1 MLRIYAGREN
11 IDKERFIY
19 DSIKENGGETL
30 VLVPNQYT
38 LVAEEQA
45 LKYTGMDCLFD
56 IEILSMNRL
65 GFRLMREQGRESV
78 NMLDRYGR
86 FMLLTRL
93 IKEHRDEFE
102 IFSRSVGKQS
112 FTSMLS
118 DFISEFKQNEC
129 SEEKMAEMLED
140 GNTDPLLRSKLREV
154 ASVLSAY
161 EEALSGT
168 YKDSEEYID
177 DYIDAIRDSR
187 FVRGKNIWIY
197 GYDSITPKFTRAMLE
212 LAAAADS
219 VNFILNRSDEKLDE
233 MIEHTLRAACGEQGT
248 GFSCEEIGREYE
260 LAKSPTI
267 QAIEAGLFAKVQKP
281 AGIVPEDLTVVSA
294 ANPYYEA
301 ESAAAYIWHLVR
313 DLGYRMRDIQVIAND
328 EGNMHPVIRR
338 VFAEYGLP
346 VFMDSA
352 RDITDTA
359 PVGFIVDLLWLLIYS
374 KNPQYLFAMLKT
386 GLAGVRAE
394 VIEDLENYARTY
406 HIRGSMWDRDFKYGE
421 EALGK
426 TRFSELNAVR
436 ARIIG
441 KVNRLTDAIAAGN
454 GRKAGSAAAANTDST
469 PAAAGRMS
477 VADFTGLFRKYLDE
491 VWDLSAAVQK
501 MADEEEA
508 LGFIDEAQ
516 RTVESY
522 RKAIEMLDQINEIMG
537 DSEFDLTEF
546 TEIYVAGLTNV
557 EVGVIPP
564 AADGLSVGTMIR
576 TRPRPVRA
584 AVILGANE
592 GILPMQPSPE
602 GLFSIDE
609 KAFFSRNGFALGSL
623 DEIKLSEEKA
633 AMYRMMSKPSEKL
646 YISWALTDSNG
657 SEAVPSTVIDSLRTL
672 FPSLDKGGIM
682 RDVISA
688 GWGDASL
695 CRSSAPAEWT
705 HGSSADRIFVGDTLN
720 IPSESMR
727 HMIDRI
733 KDRNAPEEPD
743 SLLRA
748 MLTWYNARRKGELD
762 IMLAAAA
769 DENEVS
775 PLGNKIAKNLF
786 TRPDGSLVLSAS
798 SIRSYFDCPFKY
810 FVERGL
816 RLQEERD
823 FSSDPRSIGD
833 AYHECLMAVA
843 RRLLGDKKLLEAF
856 AKAKESAASDA
867 AAADV
872 SGAGT
877 SPGSETGER
886 GDDAYK
892 MIEKMVDEELSR
904 VAADYE
910 GGLFISASNEIY
922 RMDRIREICK
932 GAAYAMADQLSWES
946 VLDASFEE
954 SFSRNGKFA
963 PISFEVDGQK
973 VYVEGKIDRSDILD
987 VNGKSRVRIIDY
999 KTGSDSLNIW
1009 KMRHGYK
1016 MQLMIYMISASSGD
1030 LEPAGLFYFN
1040 IKDAMEGFN
1049 DKAAGKEKEILSRG
1063 PGDPYKLRGKYIS
1076 EPGVLDA
1083 MPAEQITGGRSE
1095 KDRGISREEYEE
1107 LKKDVTAR
1115 IRETA
1120 AGILKGEIDI
1130 HPFRDGK
1137 QLTCA
1142 NCSYKPIC
1150 KRDREYSKNYAR
1162 EIPKEEKKPK
1172 DAKNTNNPA

>member
-1 MLRIYAGREN
+1 MLRLFSGREN

-19 DSIKENGGETL
+19 DRIAADGGETL

-45 LKYTGMDCLFD
+45 LKHTGRDCLFD

-65 GFRLMREQGRESV
+65 GFRLLREKGRESV

-93 IKEHRDEFE
+93 IKEHKDEFE
-102 IFSRSVGKQS
+102 IFRRSAGKQT
-112 FTSMLS
+112 FTNMLS

-129 SEEKMAEMLED
+129 STSKMAEMLED
-140 GNTDPLLRSKLREV
+140 GNTDPLLKAKLREV
-154 ASVLSAY
+154 SSVLSAY
-161 EEALSGT
+161 EEAISGT

-177 DYIDAIRDSR
+177 DYIEAIRDSK

-212 LAAAADS
+212 LAAAAES
-219 VNFILNRSDEKLDE
+219 VNFILNRSEENLDE
-233 MIEHTLRAACGEQGT
+233 MIEHTLKAACDERELS
-248 GFSCEEIGREYE
+248 FSCEEIGRGYE
-260 LAKSPTI
+260 LAKSRTVH
-267 QAIEAGLFAKVQKP
+267 AIEERLFAKMPEPVDF
-281 AGIVPEDLTVVSA
+281 VPEDLTVVRA

-313 DLGYRMRDIQVIAND
+313 DLGYKMRDIQVIAND
-328 EGNMHPVIRR
+328 ESNMHPIIRR

-359 PVGFIVDLLWLLIYS
+359 PVGFIVDLLWFLIYN

-386 GLAGVRAE
+386 GLTGVPAE
-394 VIEDLENYARTY
+394 TIEDLENYARTY
-406 HIRGSMWDRDFKYGE
+406 HIRGNMWDRDFKYGE
-421 EALGK
+421 EALGREK
-426 TRFSELNAVR
+426 FRELNAVR
-436 ARIIG
+436 SEVIG
-441 KVNRLTDAIAAGN
+441 KVSRLSEALAKGK
-454 GRKAGSAAAANTDST
+454 GGKAKK
-469 PAAAGRMS
+469 AAAGAQTGETADGRAAADGHIS
-477 VADFTGLFRKYLDE
+477 VADFTVFFRNYLDE
-491 VWDLSAAVQK
+491 VWGLPEAVQK

-508 LGFIDEAQ
+508 LGYIDEAQ
-516 RTVESY
+516 RTLESFD
-522 RKAIEMLDQINEIMG
+522 KAMEMLDQINEIMG

-592 GILPMQPSPE
+592 GTLPMQPSPE

-609 KAFFSRNGFALGSL
+609 KAYFTSNGFALGSL
-623 DEIKLSEEKA
+623 DDIKLSEEKA
-633 AMYRMMSKPSEKL
+633 AMYRMMSKPSEKI
-646 YISWALTDSNG
+646 YISWSLTDSDG
-657 SEAVPSTVIDSLRTL
+657 REAAPSTVIDSLKML
-672 FPSLDKGGIM
+672 FPSLEKGGIL
-682 RDVISA
+682 RDVVSA

-695 CRSSAPAEWT
+695 FNSTDQESLCIPNVS
-705 HGSSADRIFVGDTLN
+705 DTMN
-720 IPSESMR
+720 SPGESMR
-727 HMIDRI
+727 HMIARI
-733 KDRNAPEEPD
+733 KDRSAPEEPD

-748 MLTWYNARRKGELD
+748 MLAWYKAKRSGELD

-769 DENEVS
+769 DENEVR
-775 PLGNKIAKNLF
+775 PLGKQTAKNLF
-786 TRPDGSLVLSAS
+786 SRPDGSLVLSAS
-798 SIRSYFDCPFKY
+798 SISGYFDCPFKF

-816 RLQEERD
+816 RPQEERS

-843 RRLLGDKKLLEAF
+843 RRLLGDRTLLKALAEAKKTDASGGADP
-856 AKAKESAASDA
+856 AKDD
-867 AAADV
+867 AADV
-872 SGAGT
+872 
-877 SPGSETGER
+877 
-886 GDDAYK
+886 YK

-904 VAADYE
+904 IASDYE
-910 GGLFISASNEIY
+910 GGLFISANSELY
-922 RMDRIREICK
+922 RMDRIREICT
-932 GAAYAMADQLSWES
+932 GAACAMANQLSAES

-954 SFSRNGKFA
+954 SFSRTGKFD

-987 VNGKSRVRIIDY
+987 VNDEKRVRIIDY
-999 KTGSDSLNIW
+999 KTGKDSLNVW

-1040 IKDAMEGFN
+1040 IKDPMESLN
-1049 DKAAGKEKEILSRG
+1049 DKSAKKEKEIRSRE
-1063 PGDPYKLRGKYIS
+1063 PSDPYKLRGRYIY

-1083 MPAEQITGGRSE
+1083 MPADQITGGRSE
-1095 KDRGISREEYEE
+1095 KDWRLSREEYEE
-1107 LKKDVTAR
+1107 LKNDVTER

-1120 AGILKGEIDI
+1120 AGILKGEIGI
-1130 HPFRDGK
+1130 HPFQEGK
-1137 QLTCA
+1137 NLVCA

-1150 KRDREYSKNYAR
+1150 KRDREYTKNYAR
-1162 EIPKEEKKPK
+1162 MIPKQEKKTEASKDPD
-1172 DAKNTNNPA
+1172 DAKKSKKS

>member
-19 DSIKENGGETL
+19 DSIRDRGGETL

-45 LKYTGMDCLFD
+45 LKYTGRDCLFD

-65 GFRLMREQGRESV
+65 GLRLLREQGRESV

-93 IKEHRDEFE
+93 IKEHREEFE
-102 IFSRSVGKQS
+102 IFRRSAGKQS
-112 FTSMLS
+112 FTNMLS

-129 SEEKMAEMLED
+129 STEKMAAMLED
-140 GNTDPLLRSKLREV
+140 ENADPLLRTKLREV

-161 EEALSGT
+161 EEAISGT

-177 DYIDAIRDSR
+177 DYIEAIRDSQL
-187 FVRGKNIWIY
+187 VRGRNIWIY
-197 GYDSITPKFTRAMLE
+197 GYDSITPKFSRAMLE

-219 VNFILNRSDEKLDE
+219 VNFILNRSEENLDEK
-233 MIEHTLRAACGEQGT
+233 IESTLRAACRERGIS
-248 GFSCEEIGREYE
+248 FSCEEIGREYE
-260 LAKSPTI
+260 LAKSRTL
-267 QAIEAGLFAKVQKP
+267 QAIEKSLFAKVQEP
-281 AGIVPEDLTVVSA
+281 AGFAPDDLTVVCA

-313 DLGYRMRDIQVIAND
+313 DCGYRMRDIQVIAND
-328 EGNMHPVIRR
+328 EGNMHPIIRR
-338 VFAEYGLP
+338 VFAEYDLP

-359 PVGFIVDLLWLLIYS
+359 PVGFIVDLLWFLIYS
-374 KNPQYLFAMLKT
+374 KNPQYLFALLKT
-386 GLAGVRAE
+386 GLAGVPADI
-394 VIEDLENYARTY
+394 IEDLENYARTY

-421 EALGK
+421 DALGTEK
-426 TRFSELNAVR
+426 FSELNAVR
-436 ARIIG
+436 AEIIS
-441 KVNRLTDAIAAGN
+441 KVNKLSDAL
-454 GRKAGSAAAANTDST
+454 AAADS
-469 PAAAGRMS
+469 RMS
-477 VADFTGLFRKYLDE
+477 VADFTDLFIQYLDE
-491 VWDLSAAVQK
+491 VWDLPSAVQK

-522 RKAIEMLDQINEIMG
+522 KKAVEMLSQINEIMG

-592 GILPMQPSPE
+592 GTLPLQPSPE

-609 KAFFSRNGFALGSL
+609 KAFFTRNGFALGSL

-646 YISWALTDSNG
+646 YISWALTDSDGN
-657 SEAVPSTVIDSLRTL
+657 EAAPSSVIESLRML
-672 FPSLDKGGIM
+672 FPSLDEGGII
-682 RDVISA
+682 RDVVSA

-695 CRSSAPAEWT
+695 CTS
-705 HGSSADRIFVGDTLN
+705 N
-720 IPSESMR
+720 ISDIMNSPGESMR
-727 HMIDRI
+727 HMITRI

-743 SLLRA
+743 PLLRA
-748 MLTWYNARRKGELD
+748 MLAWYNARRKGELD

-769 DENEVS
+769 DENEVK
-775 PLGNKIAKNLF
+775 PLGNRTAKSLF

-798 SIRSYFDCPFKY
+798 SISGYFDCPFKF

-816 RLQEERD
+816 RLQEERS

-843 RRLLGDKKLLEAF
+843 RRLLGDRKLLDII
-856 AKAKESAASDA
+856 AKAGEASSSDA
-867 AAADV
+867 ASADAPKDADKDTASADV
-872 SGAGT
+872 PESAV
-877 SPGSETGER
+877 S
-886 GDDAYK
+886 DAYRI
-892 MIEKMVDEELSR
+892 IEKMVDEELSR
-904 VAADYE
+904 IASDYE
-910 GGLFISASNEIY
+910 GGLFISTGSELY
-922 RMDRIREICK
+922 RMDRIREICT
-932 GAAYAMADQLSWES
+932 GAACAMADQLSQES

-954 SFSRNGKFA
+954 SFSRTGKFD
-963 PISFEVDGQK
+963 PVTFEIDGQK

-987 VNGKSRVRIIDY
+987 VGGEKRVRIIDY
-999 KTGSDSLNIW
+999 KTGSDSLNVW
-1009 KMRHGYK
+1009 KMRNGYK

-1040 IKDAMEGFN
+1040 IKDPMEALN
-1049 DKAAGKEKEILSRG
+1049 DKNSNKENEILTRE
-1063 PGDPYKLRGKYIS
+1063 PGDPYKLRGRYIN
-1076 EPGVLDA
+1076 EPGVLEA

-1095 KDRGISREEYEE
+1095 KDRQLSREEYEQ
-1107 LKKDVTAR
+1107 LKNDVTAR

-1120 AGILKGEIDI
+1120 AGILKGEIGI
-1130 HPFRDGK
+1130 HPFKDGK
-1137 QLTCA
+1137 KLVCA

-1150 KRDREYSKNYAR
+1150 KRDREYTKNYAR
-1162 EIPKEEKKPK
+1162 EIPKEEKPK
-1172 DAKNTNNPA
+1172 DAKTSKDPKVSEAG